1 MEAGKSVLEKLMT
14 KKLSWP
20 KGIEEFIFSKMD
32 LWLAKEACSRTYFVE
47 TLEMYYGKLLKRI
60 FGFQLFKNP
69 NHSVELK
76 IQEVAR
82 YIEGEKKFLVG
93 NLYCGMFGKRVDFDY
108 PLKFWISDSKLN
120 FYPMKMYSV
129 EDWIKLLNIPYCQYQ
144 SELNQSGLDFFDYV
158 CAYRKEPKIEYLVK
172 ADLSQFISSLRVLN
186 LSQKSLDK
194 IFKVDRKFVP
204 LLPNMDYTHLMLC
217 RKFPWA
223 NEEELLKIRKLK
235 FKHIRKYMCPRVLSY
250 AAQIDDW
257 NINLYEDYLKFA
269 ETIGA
274 DMKSFKVLTPT
285 NLIEAHDAAYKSM
298 RATEDARFEQGILE
312 NYEKHVKLSYSDG
325 KYLIRPAKSNV
336 ELKKESEALNHCVRT
351 YADDVSKGHTEIM
364 FVRLNDNPDVP
375 LYTLE
380 LKQKVIK
387 QFRAD
392 HNAVPPDDAFSF
404 VREWADRFKLDK
416 ELIS

>member
-1 MEAGKSVLEKLMT
+1 MEAGKSVLEKLKT
-14 KKLSWP
+14 RKLTWP

-32 LWLAKEACSRTYFVE
+32 LWLAKEAYSRTYFVE

-82 YIEGEKKFLVG
+82 YIEGERKFLVG

-120 FYPMKMYSV
+120 FYPLRMYSV

-144 SELNQSGLDFFDYV
+144 SELNQSGLDFFEYV

-172 ADLSQFISSLRVLN
+172 ADLSQFISNLRVLD

-204 LLPNMDYTHLMLC
+204 LLPKMDYTHLMLC

-223 NEEELLKIRKLK
+223 DEQGLLEIRRANHKY
-235 FKHIRKYMCPRVLSY
+235 IRKYMCPRVLEYCGRLESR
-250 AAQIDDW
+250 
-257 NINLYEDYLKFA
+257 NLIIYDDYLRFA
-269 ETIGA
+269 ETISA
-274 DMKSFKVLTPT
+274 DMKSYRVLTPS
-285 NLIEAHDAAYKSM
+285 NLLEAHDAAYKAM
-298 RATEDARFEQGILE
+298 RDFQDARFEKGILE
-312 NYEKHVKLSYSDG
+312 NYEKHVELCYSNG
-325 KYLIRPAKSNV
+325 KYLIRPVKSND
-336 ELKKESEALNHCVRT
+336 ELKKESETLNHCVRT
-351 YADDVSKGHTEIM
+351 YANEVSKGHTEIM
-364 FVRLNDNPDVP
+364 FVRLSDKPDVP

-380 LKQKVIK
+380 LKHKVIR
-387 QFRAD
+387 QFRAN

-404 VREWADRFKLDK
+404 VREWADKFKINK

>member
-1 MEAGKSVLEKLMT
+1 MEAGKSVLEKLKT
-14 KKLSWP
+14 RKLTWP

-32 LWLAKEACSRTYFVE
+32 LWLAKEAYSRTYFVE

-82 YIEGEKKFLVG
+82 YIEGERKFLVG

-120 FYPMKMYSV
+120 FYPLRMYSV

-144 SELNQSGLDFFDYV
+144 SELNQSRLDFFEYV

-172 ADLSQFISSLRVLN
+172 ADLSQFISSLRVLD

-204 LLPNMDYTHLMLC
+204 LLPKMDYTHLMLC

-223 NEEELLKIRKLK
+223 DEQGLLEIRRANHKY
-235 FKHIRKYMCPRVLSY
+235 IRKYMCPRVLEYCGRLESR
-250 AAQIDDW
+250 
-257 NINLYEDYLKFA
+257 NLIIYDDYLRFA
-269 ETIGA
+269 ETISA
-274 DMKSFKVLTPT
+274 DMKSYRVLTPS
-285 NLIEAHDAAYKSM
+285 NLLEAHDAAYKAM
-298 RATEDARFEQGILE
+298 RDSQDARFEKGILE
-312 NYEKHVKLSYSDG
+312 NYEKHVELCYSNG
-325 KYLIRPAKSNV
+325 KYLIRPVKSND
-336 ELKKESEALNHCVRT
+336 ELKKESETLNHCVRT
-351 YADDVSKGHTEIM
+351 YADEVSKGHTEIM
-364 FVRLNDNPDVP
+364 FVRLSDKPDVP

-380 LKQKVIK
+380 LKHKVIR
-387 QFRAD
+387 QFRAN

-404 VREWADRFKLDK
+404 VREWADKFKINK

>member
-1 MEAGKSVLEKLMT
+1 MEAGKSVLERLQTRKLT
-14 KKLSWP
+14 WP
-20 KGIEEFIFSKMD
+20 KGIEEFIFLKMD

-47 TLEMYYGKLLKRI
+47 TLEIYYGKLLKRI
-60 FGFQLFKNP
+60 YGFQLFKNP
-69 NHSVELK
+69 NHTVVLK

-108 PLKFWISDSKLN
+108 PLKFWISDNKLN
-120 FYPMKMYSV
+120 FYPLRMYSI
-129 EDWIKLLNIPYCQYQ
+129 EDWIKLLDIPYCQYQ

-172 ADLSQFISSLRVLN
+172 ADLSQFIPSLRVLD

-194 IFKVDRKFVP
+194 IFKVERKFVP
-204 LLPNMDYTHLMLC
+204 LLPKMDYTHLMLC

-223 NEEELLKIRKLK
+223 NEEELFKIRKLK
-235 FKHIRKYMCPRVLSY
+235 FKRIRKYMCPRVLEY
-250 AAQIDDW
+250 ASKIDDW
-257 NINLYEDYLKFA
+257 NINIYEDYLKFV

-274 DMKSFKVLTPT
+274 DMKSYKVLTPS
-285 NLIEAHDAAYKSM
+285 NLIEAHDAAYKAM
-298 RATEDARFEQGILE
+298 RDSEDERFEKGILD
-312 NYEKHVKLSYSDG
+312 NYEKHIELSYSNG
-325 KYLIRPAKSNV
+325 KYLIRPVKTNA
-336 ELKKESEALNHCVRT
+336 ELKKESETLNHCVRT
-351 YADDVSKGHTEIM
+351 YATDVSKGHTEIM
-364 FVRLNDNPDVP
+364 FVRLSDKSDVP

-380 LKQKVIK
+380 LKHKVIR
-387 QFRAD
+387 QFRAN

>member
-1 MEAGKSVLEKLMT
+1 MEAGKSILERLQTRKLT
-14 KKLSWP
+14 WP

-32 LWLAKEACSRTYFVE
+32 LWLAKEAYNRTYFVE

-69 NHSVELK
+69 NHTVELK

-82 YIEGEKKFLVG
+82 YIEGERKFLVG
-93 NLYCGMFGKRVDFDY
+93 NLYCGTFGKRVDFDY

-120 FYPMKMYSV
+120 FYPLRMYSV

-144 SELNQSGLDFFDYV
+144 SELNQSGLDFFEYV

-172 ADLSQFISSLRVLN
+172 ADLSQFISSLRVLD

-204 LLPNMDYTHLMLC
+204 LLPKMDYTHLMLC

-223 NEEELLKIRKLK
+223 DEQGLLEIRRANHKY
-235 FKHIRKYMCPRVLSY
+235 IRKYMCPRVLEYCGRLESR
-250 AAQIDDW
+250 
-257 NINLYEDYLKFA
+257 NLIIYDDYLRFA
-269 ETIGA
+269 ETISA
-274 DMKSFKVLTPT
+274 DMKSYRVLTPS
-285 NLIEAHDAAYKSM
+285 NLLEAHDAAYKSM

-351 YADDVSKGHTEIM
+351 YAADVSKGHTEIM
-364 FVRLNDNPDVP
+364 FVRLSDKPDVP

>member
-1 MEAGKSVLEKLMT
+1 MEAGKSILERLQTRKLT
-14 KKLSWP
+14 WP

-32 LWLAKEACSRTYFVE
+32 LWLAKEAYNRTYFVE

-120 FYPMKMYSV
+120 FYPLRMYSI

-144 SELNQSGLDFFDYV
+144 SELNQSRLDFFDYV

-172 ADLSQFISSLRVLN
+172 ADLSQFISSLRVLD

-204 LLPNMDYTHLMLC
+204 LLPKMDYTHLMLC

-223 NEEELLKIRKLK
+223 DEQGLLEIRRANHKY
-235 FKHIRKYMCPRVLSY
+235 IRKYMCPRVLEYCGRLESR
-250 AAQIDDW
+250 
-257 NINLYEDYLKFA
+257 NLIIYDDYLRFA
-269 ETIGA
+269 ETISA
-274 DMKSFKVLTPT
+274 DMKSYRVLTPS
-285 NLIEAHDAAYKSM
+285 NLLEAHDAAYKAM
-298 RATEDARFEQGILE
+298 RDSQDARFEKGILE
-312 NYEKHVKLSYSDG
+312 NYEKHVELCYSNG
-325 KYLIRPAKSNV
+325 KYLIRPVKSND
-336 ELKKESEALNHCVRT
+336 ELKKESETLNHCVRT
-351 YADDVSKGHTEIM
+351 YADEVSKGHTEIM
-364 FVRLNDNPDVP
+364 FVRLSDKPDVP

-380 LKQKVIK
+380 LKHKVIR
-387 QFRAD
+387 QFRAN

-404 VREWADRFKLDK
+404 VREWADKFKINK

>member
-1 MEAGKSVLEKLMT
+1 MEAGKSILERLQTRKLT
-14 KKLSWP
+14 WP

-82 YIEGEKKFLVG
+82 YIEGERKFLVG

-120 FYPMKMYSV
+120 FYPLRMYSI

-144 SELNQSGLDFFDYV
+144 SELNQSGLDFFEYV

-172 ADLSQFISSLRVLN
+172 ADLSQFISSLRVLD

-204 LLPNMDYTHLMLC
+204 LLPKMDYTHLMLC
-217 RKFPWA
+217 RKYSWA
-223 NEEELLKIRKLK
+223 NEKELLKIRHLN
-235 FKHIRKYMCPRVLSY
+235 FKHIRKYMCPRVLEY
-250 AAQIDDW
+250 ASKIDDW
-257 NINLYEDYLKFA
+257 NINIYEDYLKFT

-274 DMKSFKVLTPT
+274 DMKSYRVLTPS
-285 NLIEAHDAAYKSM
+285 NLVEAHSAAYKAM
-298 RATEDARFEQGILE
+298 RATEGARFEQGILD
-312 NYEKHVKLSYSDG
+312 NYEKHVELCYSNE
-325 KYLIRPAKSNV
+325 KYLIRPAKSNA
-336 ELKKESEALNHCVRT
+336 ELKKESEVLNHCVRT

-364 FVRLNDNPDVP
+364 FVRLSDKPDVP

-380 LKQKVIK
+380 LKHKVIR
-387 QFRAD
+387 QFRAN

-404 VREWADRFKLDK
+404 VREWADKFKINK

>member
-1 MEAGKSVLEKLMT
+1 MDTGKSILERLQT

-82 YIEGEKKFLVG
+82 YIEGERKFLVG

-120 FYPMKMYSV
+120 FYPLRMYSV

-144 SELNQSGLDFFDYV
+144 SELNQSGLDFFEYV

-172 ADLSQFISSLRVLN
+172 ADLSQFISSLRVLD

-204 LLPNMDYTHLMLC
+204 LLPKMDYTHLMLC

-223 NEEELLKIRKLK
+223 DEQGLLEIRRANHKY
-235 FKHIRKYMCPRVLSY
+235 IRKYMCPRVLEYCGRLESR
-250 AAQIDDW
+250 
-257 NINLYEDYLKFA
+257 NLIIYDDYLRFA
-269 ETIGA
+269 ETISA
-274 DMKSFKVLTPT
+274 DMKSYRVLTPS
-285 NLIEAHDAAYKSM
+285 NLLEAHDAAYKAM
-298 RATEDARFEQGILE
+298 RDSQDARFEKGILE
-312 NYEKHVKLSYSDG
+312 NYEKHVELCYSNG
-325 KYLIRPAKSNV
+325 KYLIRPVKSND
-336 ELKKESEALNHCVRT
+336 ELKKESETLNHCVRT
-351 YADDVSKGHTEIM
+351 YADEVSKGHTEIM
-364 FVRLNDNPDVP
+364 FVRLSDKPDVP

-380 LKQKVIK
+380 LKHKVIR
-387 QFRAD
+387 QFRAN

-404 VREWADRFKLDK
+404 VREWADKFKINK

>member
-1 MEAGKSVLEKLMT
+1 MDTGKSILERLKTRKLT
-14 KKLSWP
+14 WP

-69 NHSVELK
+69 NHTVELK

-120 FYPMKMYSV
+120 FYPLRMYSV
-129 EDWIKLLNIPYCQYQ
+129 EDWIMLLNIPYCQYQ
-144 SELNQSGLDFFDYV
+144 SELNQSGLNFFDYV

-204 LLPNMDYTHLMLC
+204 LLPKMDYTHLMLC

>member
-1 MEAGKSVLEKLMT
+1 MEAGKSVLEKLKT
-14 KKLSWP
+14 RKLTWP

-32 LWLAKEACSRTYFVE
+32 LWLAKEAYSRTYFVE

-82 YIEGEKKFLVG
+82 YIEGERKFLVG

-120 FYPMKMYSV
+120 FYPLRMYSV

-144 SELNQSGLDFFDYV
+144 SELNQSGLDFFEYV

-172 ADLSQFISSLRVLN
+172 ADLSQFISSLRVLD

-204 LLPNMDYTHLMLC
+204 LLPKMDYTHLMLC

-223 NEEELLKIRKLK
+223 DEQGLLEIRRANHKY
-235 FKHIRKYMCPRVLSY
+235 IRKYMCPRVLEYCGRLESR
-250 AAQIDDW
+250 
-257 NINLYEDYLKFA
+257 NLIIYDDYLRFA
-269 ETIGA
+269 ETISA
-274 DMKSFKVLTPT
+274 DMKSYRVLTPS
-285 NLIEAHDAAYKSM
+285 NLLEAHDAAYKAM
-298 RATEDARFEQGILE
+298 RDSQDARFEKGILE
-312 NYEKHVKLSYSDG
+312 NYEKHVELCYSNG
-325 KYLIRPAKSNV
+325 KYLIRPVKSND
-336 ELKKESEALNHCVRT
+336 ELKKESETLNHCVRT
-351 YADDVSKGHTEIM
+351 YADEVSKGHTEIM
-364 FVRLNDNPDVP
+364 FVRLSDKPDVP

-380 LKQKVIK
+380 LKHKVIR
-387 QFRAD
+387 QFRAN

-404 VREWADRFKLDK
+404 VREWADKFKINK

>member
-1 MEAGKSVLEKLMT
+1 MEAGKSILERLQTRKLT
-14 KKLSWP
+14 WP

-82 YIEGEKKFLVG
+82 YIEGERKFLVG

-120 FYPMKMYSV
+120 FYPLRMYSV

-144 SELNQSGLDFFDYV
+144 SELNQSRLDFFEYV

-172 ADLSQFISSLRVLN
+172 ADLSQFISSLRVLD

-204 LLPNMDYTHLMLC
+204 LLPKMDYTHLMLC

-223 NEEELLKIRKLK
+223 DEQGLLEIRRANH
-235 FKHIRKYMCPRVLSY
+235 KHIRKYMCPRVLEYCGRLESR
-250 AAQIDDW
+250 
-257 NINLYEDYLKFA
+257 NLIIYDDYLRFA
-269 ETIGA
+269 ETISA
-274 DMKSFKVLTPT
+274 DMKSYRVLTPS
-285 NLIEAHDAAYKSM
+285 NLLEAHDAAYKAM
-298 RATEDARFEQGILE
+298 RDSQDARFEKGILE
-312 NYEKHVKLSYSDG
+312 NYEKHVELCYSNG
-325 KYLIRPAKSNV
+325 KYLIRPVKSND
-336 ELKKESEALNHCVRT
+336 ELKKESETLNHCVRT
-351 YADDVSKGHTEIM
+351 YADEVSKGHTEIM
-364 FVRLNDNPDVP
+364 FVRLSDKPDVP

-380 LKQKVIK
+380 LKHKVIR
-387 QFRAD
+387 QFRAN

-404 VREWADRFKLDK
+404 VREWVDKFKINK

>member
-1 MEAGKSVLEKLMT
+1 MDTGKSVLERLKTRKLT
-14 KKLSWP
+14 WP

-32 LWLAKEACSRTYFVE
+32 LWLAKEVCSRTYFVE
-47 TLEMYYGKLLKRI
+47 TLEIYYGKLLKRI

-93 NLYCGMFGKRVDFDY
+93 NLYCGMFGKRIDFDY

-120 FYPMKMYSV
+120 FYPLRMYSI
-129 EDWIKLLNIPYCQYQ
+129 EDWIKLLDIPYCQYQ

-172 ADLSQFISSLRVLN
+172 ADLSQFISSLRVLD

-204 LLPNMDYTHLMLC
+204 LLPKMDYTHLILC

-351 YADDVSKGHTEIM
+351 YAADVSKGHTEIM
-364 FVRLNDNPDVP
+364 FVRLSDKPDVP

>member
-1 MEAGKSVLEKLMT
+1 MEAGKSVLEKLKT
-14 KKLSWP
+14 RKLTWP

-32 LWLAKEACSRTYFVE
+32 LWLAKEAYSRTYFVE

-82 YIEGEKKFLVG
+82 YIEGERKFLVG

-108 PLKFWISDSKLN
+108 PLKFWISDSKLI
-120 FYPMKMYSV
+120 FYPLRMYSI

-144 SELNQSGLDFFDYV
+144 SELNQSRLDFFDYV

-172 ADLSQFISSLRVLN
+172 ADLSQFISSLRVLD

-204 LLPNMDYTHLMLC
+204 LLPKMDYTHLMLC

-223 NEEELLKIRKLK
+223 DEQGLLEIRRANHKY
-235 FKHIRKYMCPRVLSY
+235 IRKYMCPRVLEYCGRLESR
-250 AAQIDDW
+250 
-257 NINLYEDYLKFA
+257 NLIIYDDYLRFA
-269 ETIGA
+269 ETISA
-274 DMKSFKVLTPT
+274 DMKSYRVLTPS
-285 NLIEAHDAAYKSM
+285 NLLEAHDAAYKAM
-298 RATEDARFEQGILE
+298 RDSQDARFEKGILE
-312 NYEKHVKLSYSDG
+312 NYEKHVELCYSNG
-325 KYLIRPAKSNV
+325 KYLIRPVKSND
-336 ELKKESEALNHCVRT
+336 ELKKESETLNHCVRT
-351 YADDVSKGHTEIM
+351 YADEVSKGHTEIM
-364 FVRLNDNPDVP
+364 FVRLSDKPDVP

-380 LKQKVIK
+380 LKHKVIR
-387 QFRAD
+387 QFRAN
-392 HNAVPPDDAFSF
+392 HNAVPPDDAFCF
-404 VREWADRFKLDK
+404 VREWADKFKINK

>member
-1 MEAGKSVLEKLMT
+1 MDTGKSILERLQT

-82 YIEGEKKFLVG
+82 YIEGERKFLVG

-120 FYPMKMYSV
+120 FYPLRMYSV

-144 SELNQSGLDFFDYV
+144 SELNQSRLDFFEYV

-172 ADLSQFISSLRVLN
+172 ADLSQFISSLRVLD

-204 LLPNMDYTHLMLC
+204 LLPKMDYTHLMLC

-223 NEEELLKIRKLK
+223 DEQGLLEIRRANHKY
-235 FKHIRKYMCPRVLSY
+235 IRKYMCPRVLEYCGRLESR
-250 AAQIDDW
+250 
-257 NINLYEDYLKFA
+257 NLIIYDDYLRFA
-269 ETIGA
+269 ETISA
-274 DMKSFKVLTPT
+274 DMKSYRVLTPS
-285 NLIEAHDAAYKSM
+285 NLLEAHDAAYKAM
-298 RATEDARFEQGILE
+298 RDSQDARFEKGILE
-312 NYEKHVKLSYSDG
+312 NYEKHVELCYSNG
-325 KYLIRPAKSNV
+325 KYLIRPVKSND
-336 ELKKESEALNHCVRT
+336 ELKKESETLNHCVRT

-364 FVRLNDNPDVP
+364 FVRLSDKPDVP

-380 LKQKVIK
+380 LKHKVIR

-404 VREWADRFKLDK
+404 VREWADKFKINK

>member
-1 MEAGKSVLEKLMT
+1 MDTGKSVLERLKTRKLT
-14 KKLSWP
+14 WS

-93 NLYCGMFGKRVDFDY
+93 NLYCGMFGKRVDFDS

-120 FYPMKMYSV
+120 FYPLRMYSI

-172 ADLSQFISSLRVLN
+172 ADLSQFIPSLRFLDLN
-186 LSQKSLDK
+186 QKSLDK

-204 LLPNMDYTHLMLC
+204 LLTKMDYTHLMLC

-223 NEEELLKIRKLK
+223 NEEELFKIRKLK

-274 DMKSFKVLTPT
+274 DMKNFKVLTPP
-285 NLIEAHDAAYKSM
+285 NLIEAHDAAYKAM
-298 RATEDARFEQGILE
+298 RATEDARFEQGILD
-312 NYEKHVKLSYSDG
+312 NYEKHVELCYSNG
-325 KYLIRPAKSNV
+325 KYLIRPVKTNA
-336 ELKKESEALNHCVRT
+336 ELKKESEVLNHCVRT
-351 YADDVSKGHTEIM
+351 YATDVSKGHTEIM
-364 FVRLNDNPDVP
+364 FVRLSDKPDVP

-380 LKQKVIK
+380 LKHKVIR

-392 HNAVPPDDAFSF
+392 HNAVPPEDAFSF
-404 VREWADRFKLDK
+404 VREWADKFKINK

>member
-1 MEAGKSVLEKLMT
+1 MEAGKSILERLKARKLT
-14 KKLSWP
+14 WP

-32 LWLAKEACSRTYFVE
+32 LWLAKEAYSRTYFVE

-82 YIEGEKKFLVG
+82 YIEGERKFLVG

-108 PLKFWISDSKLN
+108 PLKFWISDNKLN
-120 FYPMKMYSV
+120 FYPLRMYSV

-144 SELNQSGLDFFDYV
+144 SELNQSGLDFFEYV

-172 ADLSQFISSLRVLN
+172 ADLSQFISSLRVLD

-204 LLPNMDYTHLMLC
+204 LLPKMDYTHLMLC

-223 NEEELLKIRKLK
+223 DEQGLLEIRRANHKY
-235 FKHIRKYMCPRVLSY
+235 IRKYMCPRVLEYCGRLESR
-250 AAQIDDW
+250 
-257 NINLYEDYLKFA
+257 NLIIYDDYLRFA
-269 ETIGA
+269 EKISA
-274 DMKSFKVLTPT
+274 DMKSYRVLTPS
-285 NLIEAHDAAYKSM
+285 NLLEAHDAAYKAM
-298 RATEDARFEQGILE
+298 RDSQDARFEKGILE
-312 NYEKHVKLSYSDG
+312 NYEKHVELSYSNG
-325 KYLIRPAKSNV
+325 KYLIRPVKSNA
-336 ELKKESEALNHCVRT
+336 ELKKESEVLNHCVRT

-364 FVRLNDNPDVP
+364 FVRLSDKPDVP

-380 LKQKVIK
+380 LKHKVIR
-387 QFRAD
+387 QFRAN

-404 VREWADRFKLDK
+404 VREWADKFKINK

>member
-1 MEAGKSVLEKLMT
+1 M
-14 KKLSWP
+14 
-20 KGIEEFIFSKMD
+20 
-32 LWLAKEACSRTYFVE
+32 
-47 TLEMYYGKLLKRI
+47 
-60 FGFQLFKNP
+60 FKNP

-120 FYPMKMYSV
+120 FYPLRMYSI

-172 ADLSQFISSLRVLN
+172 ADLSQFISNLRVLDLN
-186 LSQKSLDK
+186 QKSLDK

-204 LLPNMDYTHLMLC
+204 LLPKMDYTHLMLC

-257 NINLYEDYLKFA
+257 NINIYEDYLKFA

-274 DMKSFKVLTPT
+274 DMKSYKVLTPP
-285 NLIEAHDAAYKSM
+285 NLIEAHDAAYKAM
-298 RATEDARFEQGILE
+298 RATEDARFEQGIFE
-312 NYEKHVKLSYSDG
+312 NYEKHVELSYSNG
-325 KYLIRPAKSNV
+325 KYLIRPVKTNA
-336 ELKKESEALNHCVRT
+336 ELKKESEVLNHCVRT
-351 YADDVSKGHTEIM
+351 YAADVSKGHTEIM
-364 FVRLNDNPDVP
+364 FVRLSDKPDVP

-380 LKQKVIK
+380 LKHKVIR

-392 HNAVPPDDAFSF
+392 HNAVPPEDAFKF
-404 VREWADRFKLDK
+404 VREWADKFKLDK

>member
-1 MEAGKSVLEKLMT
+1 MEAGKSVLERLQTRKLT
-14 KKLSWP
+14 WP

-32 LWLAKEACSRTYFVE
+32 LWLAKEAYNRTYFVE
-47 TLEMYYGKLLKRI
+47 TLEIYYGKLLKRI

-120 FYPMKMYSV
+120 FYPLRMYSI

-172 ADLSQFISSLRVLN
+172 ADLSQFISSLRVLD

-204 LLPNMDYTHLMLC
+204 LLPQMDYTHLMLC
-217 RKFPWA
+217 RKYSWA
-223 NEEELLKIRKLK
+223 NEKELLKIRHLN
-235 FKHIRKYMCPRVLSY
+235 FKHIRKYMCPRVLEY
-250 AAQIDDW
+250 ASKIDDW
-257 NINLYEDYLKFA
+257 NINIYEDYLKFA

-274 DMKSFKVLTPT
+274 DMKSYKVLTPS
-285 NLIEAHDAAYKSM
+285 NLVEAHSAAYKAM
-298 RATEDARFEQGILE
+298 RAT
-312 NYEKHVKLSYSDG
+312 
-325 KYLIRPAKSNV
+325 
-336 ELKKESEALNHCVRT
+336 
-351 YADDVSKGHTEIM
+351 
-364 FVRLNDNPDVP
+364 
-375 LYTLE
+375 
-380 LKQKVIK
+380 
-387 QFRAD
+387 
-392 HNAVPPDDAFSF
+392 
-404 VREWADRFKLDK
+404 
-416 ELIS
+416 

>member
-1 MEAGKSVLEKLMT
+1 MEAGKSILERLQTRKLT
-14 KKLSWP
+14 WP

-82 YIEGEKKFLVG
+82 YIEGERKFLVG

-120 FYPMKMYSV
+120 FYLLRMYSV

-144 SELNQSGLDFFDYV
+144 SELNQSRLDFFEYV

-172 ADLSQFISSLRVLN
+172 ADLSQFISSLRVLD

-204 LLPNMDYTHLMLC
+204 LLPKMDYTHLMLC

-223 NEEELLKIRKLK
+223 DEQGLLEIRRANHKY
-235 FKHIRKYMCPRVLSY
+235 IRKYMCPRVLEYCGRLESR
-250 AAQIDDW
+250 
-257 NINLYEDYLKFA
+257 NLIIYDDYLRFA
-269 ETIGA
+269 ETISA
-274 DMKSFKVLTPT
+274 DMKSYRVLTPS
-285 NLIEAHDAAYKSM
+285 NLLEAHDAAYKAM
-298 RATEDARFEQGILE
+298 RDSQDARFEKGILE
-312 NYEKHVKLSYSDG
+312 NYEKHVELCYSNG
-325 KYLIRPAKSNV
+325 KYLIRPVKSND

-351 YADDVSKGHTEIM
+351 YATDVSKGHTEIM
-364 FVRLNDNPDVP
+364 FVRLSNKPDVP

-380 LKQKVIK
+380 LKHKVIR
-387 QFRAD
+387 QFRAN

-404 VREWADRFKLDK
+404 VREWADKFKINK

>member
-1 MEAGKSVLEKLMT
+1 MEAGKSVLEKLKV

-32 LWLAKEACSRTYFVE
+32 LWLAKEAYSRTYFVE
-47 TLEMYYGKLLKRI
+47 TLEIYYGKLLKRI

-69 NHSVELK
+69 NHTVELK

-82 YIEGEKKFLVG
+82 YIEGERKFLVG

-120 FYPMKMYSV
+120 FYPLRMYSI
-129 EDWIKLLNIPYCQYQ
+129 EDWIMLLNIPYCQYQ

-172 ADLSQFISSLRVLN
+172 ADLSQFISNLRVLDLN
-186 LSQKSLDK
+186 QKSLDK

-204 LLPNMDYTHLMLC
+204 LLTKMDYTHLMLC

-223 NEEELLKIRKLK
+223 NEEELFKIRKLK

-274 DMKSFKVLTPT
+274 DMKSYKVLTPL
-285 NLIEAHDAAYKSM
+285 NLVEAHDAAYKSM

-325 KYLIRPAKSNV
+325 KFLIRPVKSND

-351 YADDVSKGHTEIM
+351 YATDVSKGHTEIM
-364 FVRLNDNPDVP
+364 FVRLSNKPDVP

-380 LKQKVIK
+380 LKHKVIR
-387 QFRAD
+387 QFRAN

-404 VREWADRFKLDK
+404 VREWADKFKINK

>member
-1 MEAGKSVLEKLMT
+1 MDTGKSVLERLKTRKLT
-14 KKLSWP
+14 WP

-32 LWLAKEACSRTYFVE
+32 LRLAKEACSRTYFVE
-47 TLEMYYGKLLKRI
+47 TLEIYYGKLLKRI

-93 NLYCGMFGKRVDFDY
+93 NLYCGMFGKRIDFDY

-120 FYPMKMYSV
+120 FYPLRMYSI
-129 EDWIKLLNIPYCQYQ
+129 EDWIKLLDIPYCQYQ

-172 ADLSQFISSLRVLN
+172 ADLSQFISSLRVLD

-204 LLPNMDYTHLMLC
+204 LLPKMDYTHLMLC
-217 RKFPWA
+217 RNYPWA

-312 NYEKHVKLSYSDG
+312 NYEKHVKLNYSDG

-336 ELKKESEALNHCVRT
+336 ELRKESEALNHCVRT
-351 YADDVSKGHTEIM
+351 YAADVSKGHTEIM
-364 FVRLNDNPDVP
+364 FVRLSDKPDVP

>member
-1 MEAGKSVLEKLMT
+1 MEAGKSVLEKLKT
-14 KKLSWP
+14 RKLTWP

-82 YIEGEKKFLVG
+82 YIEGERKFLVG

-120 FYPMKMYSV
+120 FYPLRMYSV

-144 SELNQSGLDFFDYV
+144 SELNQSRLDFFEYV

-172 ADLSQFISSLRVLN
+172 ADLSQFISSLRVLD

-204 LLPNMDYTHLMLC
+204 LLPKMDYTHLMLC

-223 NEEELLKIRKLK
+223 DEQGLLEIRRANHKY
-235 FKHIRKYMCPRVLSY
+235 IRKYMCPRVLEYCGRLESR
-250 AAQIDDW
+250 
-257 NINLYEDYLKFA
+257 NLIIYDDYLRFA
-269 ETIGA
+269 ETISA
-274 DMKSFKVLTPT
+274 DMKSYRVLTPS
-285 NLIEAHDAAYKSM
+285 NLLEAHDAAYKAM
-298 RATEDARFEQGILE
+298 RDSQDARFEKGILE
-312 NYEKHVKLSYSDG
+312 NYEKHVELCYSNG
-325 KYLIRPAKSNV
+325 KYLIRPVKSND
-336 ELKKESEALNHCVRT
+336 ELKKESETLNHCVRT
-351 YADDVSKGHTEIM
+351 YADEVSKGHTEIM
-364 FVRLNDNPDVP
+364 FVRLSDKPDVP

-380 LKQKVIK
+380 LKHKVIR
-387 QFRAD
+387 QFRAN

-404 VREWADRFKLDK
+404 VREWADKFKINK

>member
-1 MEAGKSVLEKLMT
+1 MDTGKSILERLQT

-32 LWLAKEACSRTYFVE
+32 LWLAKEAYNRTYFVE

-69 NHSVELK
+69 NHTVELK

-120 FYPMKMYSV
+120 FYPFRMYSI

-144 SELNQSGLDFFDYV
+144 SELNQSGLDFFEYV

-172 ADLSQFISSLRVLN
+172 ADLSQFISSLRVLD

-204 LLPNMDYTHLMLC
+204 LLPKMDYTHLMLC

-223 NEEELLKIRKLK
+223 DEQGLLEIRRANHKY
-235 FKHIRKYMCPRVLSY
+235 IRKYMCPRVLEYCGRLESR
-250 AAQIDDW
+250 
-257 NINLYEDYLKFA
+257 NLIIYDDYLRFA
-269 ETIGA
+269 ETISA
-274 DMKSFKVLTPT
+274 DMKSYRVLTPS
-285 NLIEAHDAAYKSM
+285 NLLEAHDAAYKSM

-351 YADDVSKGHTEIM
+351 YAADVSKGHTEIM
-364 FVRLNDNPDVP
+364 FVRLSDKPDVP

-380 LKQKVIK
+380 LKQNVIK

>member
-1 MEAGKSVLEKLMT
+1 MEAGKSILERLQTRKLT
-14 KKLSWP
+14 WP

-82 YIEGEKKFLVG
+82 YIEGERKFLVG

-120 FYPMKMYSV
+120 FYPLRMYSV

-144 SELNQSGLDFFDYV
+144 SELNQSRLDFFEYV

-172 ADLSQFISSLRVLN
+172 ADLSQFISSLRVLD

-204 LLPNMDYTHLMLC
+204 LLPKMDYTHLMLC

-223 NEEELLKIRKLK
+223 DEQGLLEIRRANHKY
-235 FKHIRKYMCPRVLSY
+235 IRKYMCPRVLEYCGRLESR
-250 AAQIDDW
+250 
-257 NINLYEDYLKFA
+257 NLIIYDDYLRFA
-269 ETIGA
+269 ETISA
-274 DMKSFKVLTPT
+274 DMKSYRVLTPS
-285 NLIEAHDAAYKSM
+285 NLLEAHDAAYKAM
-298 RATEDARFEQGILE
+298 RDSQDARFEKGILE
-312 NYEKHVKLSYSDG
+312 NYEKHVELCYSNG
-325 KYLIRPAKSNV
+325 KYLIRPVKSND
-336 ELKKESEALNHCVRT
+336 ELKKESETLNHCVRT
-351 YADDVSKGHTEIM
+351 YADEVSKGHTEIM
-364 FVRLNDNPDVP
+364 FVRLSDKPDVP

-380 LKQKVIK
+380 LKHKVIR
-387 QFRAD
+387 QFRAN
-392 HNAVPPDDAFSF
+392 HNAVPPDDAFCF
-404 VREWADRFKLDK
+404 VREWADKFKINK

>member
-1 MEAGKSVLEKLMT
+1 M
-14 KKLSWP
+14 
-20 KGIEEFIFSKMD
+20 
-32 LWLAKEACSRTYFVE
+32 
-47 TLEMYYGKLLKRI
+47 
-60 FGFQLFKNP
+60 
-69 NHSVELK
+69 
-76 IQEVAR
+76 
-82 YIEGEKKFLVG
+82 
-93 NLYCGMFGKRVDFDY
+93 
-108 PLKFWISDSKLN
+108 
-120 FYPMKMYSV
+120 
-129 EDWIKLLNIPYCQYQ
+129 
-144 SELNQSGLDFFDYV
+144 
-158 CAYRKEPKIEYLVK
+158 K
-172 ADLSQFISSLRVLN
+172 ADLSQFISSLRVLD

-204 LLPNMDYTHLMLC
+204 LLPKMDYTHLILC

-325 KYLIRPAKSNV
+325 KYLIRPVKSNV

-351 YADDVSKGHTEIM
+351 YAADVSKGHTEIM
-364 FVRLNDNPDVP
+364 FVRLSDKPDVP

>member
-1 MEAGKSVLEKLMT
+1 MEAGKSVLEKLKV

-32 LWLAKEACSRTYFVE
+32 LWLAKEAYSRTYFVE
-47 TLEMYYGKLLKRI
+47 TLEIYYGKLLKRI

-108 PLKFWISDSKLN
+108 PLNFWISDSKLN
-120 FYPMKMYSV
+120 FYPLRMYSV
-129 EDWIKLLNIPYCQYQ
+129 EDWIKRLEISYCQYQ

-172 ADLSQFISSLRVLN
+172 ADLSQFIPSLRVLDLN
-186 LSQKSLDK
+186 QKSLDK

-204 LLPNMDYTHLMLC
+204 LLTKMDYTHLMLC

-274 DMKSFKVLTPT
+274 DMKSYRVLTPS
-285 NLIEAHDAAYKSM
+285 NLVEAHDAAYKSM
-298 RATEDARFEQGILE
+298 RATEGARFEQGILE
-312 NYEKHVKLSYSDG
+312 NYEKHVELSYSDG
-325 KYLIRPAKSNV
+325 KYLIRPAKTNA
-336 ELKKESEALNHCVRT
+336 ELKKESEVLNHCVRT
-351 YADDVSKGHTEIM
+351 YANEVSKGHTQIM

-404 VREWADRFKLDK
+404 VREWADKFKLDK

>member
-1 MEAGKSVLEKLMT
+1 
-14 KKLSWP
+14 
-20 KGIEEFIFSKMD
+20 
-32 LWLAKEACSRTYFVE
+32 
-47 TLEMYYGKLLKRI
+47 
-60 FGFQLFKNP
+60 
-69 NHSVELK
+69 
-76 IQEVAR
+76 
-82 YIEGEKKFLVG
+82 
-93 NLYCGMFGKRVDFDY
+93 
-108 PLKFWISDSKLN
+108 
-120 FYPMKMYSV
+120 MYSI

-172 ADLSQFISSLRVLN
+172 ADLSQFIPSLRVLD

-194 IFKVDRKFVP
+194 IFKVERKFVP
-204 LLPNMDYTHLMLC
+204 LLPKMDYTHLMLC
-217 RKFPWA
+217 RNYPWA

-298 RATEDARFEQGILE
+298 RATEDARFEQGIFE
-312 NYEKHVKLSYSDG
+312 NYEKHVELSYSNG
-325 KYLIRPAKSNV
+325 KYLIRPVKTNA
-336 ELKKESEALNHCVRT
+336 ELKKESEVLNHCVRT
-351 YADDVSKGHTEIM
+351 YATDVSKGHTEIM

-380 LKQKVIK
+380 LKKKVIK

-404 VREWADRFKLDK
+404 VREWADKFKLDK

>member
-1 MEAGKSVLEKLMT
+1 MDTGKSVLERLKTRKLT
-14 KKLSWP
+14 WP

-120 FYPMKMYSV
+120 FYPLRMYSI

-172 ADLSQFISSLRVLN
+172 ADLSQFIPSLRFLDLN
-186 LSQKSLDK
+186 QKCLDK

-204 LLPNMDYTHLMLC
+204 LLTKMDYTHLMLC

-223 NEEELLKIRKLK
+223 NEEELFKIRKLK

-274 DMKSFKVLTPT
+274 DMKNFKVLTPP
-285 NLIEAHDAAYKSM
+285 NLIEAHDAAYKAM
-298 RATEDARFEQGILE
+298 RATEDARFEQGILD
-312 NYEKHVKLSYSDG
+312 NYEKHVELCYSNG
-325 KYLIRPAKSNV
+325 KYLIRPVKTNA
-336 ELKKESEALNHCVRT
+336 ELKKESEILNHCVRT
-351 YADDVSKGHTEIM
+351 YATDVSKGHTEIM
-364 FVRLNDNPDVP
+364 FVRLSDKPDIP

-380 LKQKVIK
+380 LKKNVIR

-392 HNAVPPDDAFSF
+392 HNAVPPDDAFNF
-404 VREWADRFKLDK
+404 VREWADKFKINK
-416 ELIS
+416 ELIL

>member
-1 MEAGKSVLEKLMT
+1 MDTGKSVLERLKTRKLT
-14 KKLSWP
+14 WP

-120 FYPMKMYSV
+120 FYSLRMYSI

-172 ADLSQFISSLRVLN
+172 ADLSQFIPSLRFLDLN
-186 LSQKSLDK
+186 QKSLDK

-204 LLPNMDYTHLMLC
+204 LLTKMDYTHLMLC

-223 NEEELLKIRKLK
+223 NEEELFKIRKLK
-235 FKHIRKYMCPRVLSY
+235 FKHIRKYMCPRVLEY
-250 AAQIDDW
+250 ASKIDDW
-257 NINLYEDYLKFA
+257 NINIYEDYLKFA

-274 DMKSFKVLTPT
+274 DMKSYKVLTPS
-285 NLIEAHDAAYKSM
+285 NLVEAHDAAYKSM

-325 KYLIRPAKSNV
+325 KFLIRPVKSND

-351 YADDVSKGHTEIM
+351 YATDVSKGHTEIM
-364 FVRLNDNPDVP
+364 FVRLSNKPDVP

-380 LKQKVIK
+380 LKHKVIR
-387 QFRAD
+387 QFRAN

-404 VREWADRFKLDK
+404 VREWADKFKINK

>member
-1 MEAGKSVLEKLMT
+1 MDTGKSVLERLKTRKLT
-14 KKLSWP
+14 WP

-47 TLEMYYGKLLKRI
+47 TLEIYYGKLLKRI

-93 NLYCGMFGKRVDFDY
+93 NLYCEMYGKHIDFDY

-120 FYPMKMYSV
+120 FYPLRMYSV
-129 EDWIKLLNIPYCQYQ
+129 EDWIKRLDIPYCQYQ

-172 ADLSQFISSLRVLN
+172 ADLSQFISSLRVLD

-204 LLPNMDYTHLMLC
+204 LLPKMDYTHLILC

-351 YADDVSKGHTEIM
+351 YAADVSKGHTEIM
-364 FVRLNDNPDVP
+364 FVRLSDKPDVP

>member
-1 MEAGKSVLEKLMT
+1 MEAGKSILERLQTRKLT
-14 KKLSWP
+14 WP

-82 YIEGEKKFLVG
+82 YIEGERKFLVG

-120 FYPMKMYSV
+120 FYPLRMYSV

-144 SELNQSGLDFFDYV
+144 SELNQSRLDFFEYV

-172 ADLSQFISSLRVLN
+172 ADLSQFISSLRVLD

-204 LLPNMDYTHLMLC
+204 LLPKMDYTHLMLC

-223 NEEELLKIRKLK
+223 DEQGLLEIRRANHKY
-235 FKHIRKYMCPRVLSY
+235 IRKYMCPRVLEYCGRLESR
-250 AAQIDDW
+250 
-257 NINLYEDYLKFA
+257 NLIIYDDYLRFA
-269 ETIGA
+269 ETISA
-274 DMKSFKVLTPT
+274 DMKSYRVLTPS
-285 NLIEAHDAAYKSM
+285 NLLEAHDAAYKAM
-298 RATEDARFEQGILE
+298 RDSQDARFEKGILE
-312 NYEKHVKLSYSDG
+312 NYEKHVELCYSNG
-325 KYLIRPAKSNV
+325 KYLIRPVKSND
-336 ELKKESEALNHCVRT
+336 ELKKESETLNHCVRT
-351 YADDVSKGHTEIM
+351 YADEVSKGHTEIM
-364 FVRLNDNPDVP
+364 FVRLSDKPDVP

-380 LKQKVIK
+380 LKHKVIR
-387 QFRAD
+387 QFRAN

-404 VREWADRFKLDK
+404 VREWADKFKINK